1 MRKRNLQN
9 MEKEKAGVSE
19 KKSLTPA
26 FLSSGGSGGA
36 FDTSMSG
43 RSGTRRF
50 YAVSP
55 GSGSSTGSLAY
66 STFRMIGV
74 MMELTIIRRMT
85 AVKKVS

>member
-9 MEKEKAGVSE
+9 MEKEIAGVSE

-26 FLSSGGSGGA
+26 FLFSGGSGGA

-43 RSGTRRF
+43 RSGTRF

-55 GSGSSTGSLAY
+55 GSGSSIGSLAY

>member
-9 MEKEKAGVSE
+9 MEKEIAGVSE
-19 KKSLTPA
+19 TKSLTPA
-26 FLSSGGSGGA
+26 ISSGGSGGA

-43 RSGTRRF
+43 RSGTRF

-74 MMELTIIRRMT
+74 VMELTIIRRMT

>member
-9 MEKEKAGVSE
+9 MEKEIAGVSE

-43 RSGTRRF
+43 RSGTGF

>member
-9 MEKEKAGVSE
+9 MEKEKQASANDF
-19 KKSLTPA
+19 SLTPA

-43 RSGTRRF
+43 RSGTRF

>member
-9 MEKEKAGVSE
+9 MEKEIAGVSE

-43 RSGTRRF
+43 RSGTSF